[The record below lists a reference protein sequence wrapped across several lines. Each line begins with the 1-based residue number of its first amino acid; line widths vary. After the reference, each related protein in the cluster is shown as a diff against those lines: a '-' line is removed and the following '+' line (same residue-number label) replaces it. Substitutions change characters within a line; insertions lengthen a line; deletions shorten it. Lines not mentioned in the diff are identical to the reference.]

1 MQELRSTDILDKE
14 ILSDSRRK
22 AEKILKNADSECKEL
37 LDSLDSE
44 IQKAKLEKQEIY
56 NKKIDSFEKNKKV
69 SIPLEKQRFKITFIE
84 NAVLQN
90 INEYLKSID
99 DSKKITMLIS
109 HLKNSDELKKSVG
122 DQKLTA
128 FFYGFDEAE
137 VKAQL
142 SRKIGKLLD
151 KCEKTEFGKTAYEK
165 DFGFENPQGIIL
177 ETENKSFRIRLT
189 FSEVFEQILDKN
201 REELT
206 STLFGGDL

>member
-122 DQKLTA
+122 GQKFTA
-128 FFYGFDEAE
+128 FIYGFDEDK

-142 SRKIGKLLD
+142 SKKIGKLLD
-151 KCEKTEFGKTAYEK
+151 KCEKTEFGKVAYEK
-165 DFGFENPQGIIL
+165 DFGMENPQGIIL
-177 ETENKSFRIRLT
+177 ETENKSIRVRLT
-189 FSEVFEQILDKN
+189 FSQVLEQILDKN